1 MICWRGAVPL
11 AHLFS
16 QKKVHDPDIGYRG
29 EIPMPFPQRDISMTT
44 AELRPFEIGSDDYL
58 AMIEA
63 DTAFWAIVPRAQAET
78 ARKNGLATAFHKKA
92 DDFQVEMKALRFH
105 QQPSAVYV
113 NPTERC
119 NLNCTYCYIPD
130 DLRRSGVQMET
141 GKLIEALEKLLV
153 YFHSSLPKEVTPQV
167 IFHGAEP
174 LLNRDGV
181 FAAIKHFGESFSYG
195 IQTNST
201 LLTKEDVTFLRDNR
215 VSIGISLDAPQAETA
230 NKLRHTWAGRGIF
243 DEVGKA
249 IKLLEGYPAYSVIS
263 TVTSENASQQLRMV
277 EFLHERKVP
286 VCMLNAVRCTQ
297 PRSRTVKPTDEE
309 AARHYIAALERSH
322 ELYKET
328 GRKLVVA
335 NFANILLAIL
345 APNARR
351 LMCDISPCGG
361 GRCFFALAPNGDLFP
376 CSEFIGVP
384 EFKGGNVFSD
394 TIPNVLASEGF
405 KKVTGRKVETISECA
420 DCDIRHFCGSPC
432 PAEAHEAN
440 GGMDQRG
447 TFCEYYKEQA
457 RYAFR
462 LISENRANDFLWD
475 NWDEGLDTTFSI

>member
-1 MICWRGAVPL
+1 MKTL
-11 AHLFS
+11 
-16 QKKVHDPDIGYRG
+16 D
-29 EIPMPFPQRDISMTT
+29 
-44 AELRPFEIGSDDYL
+44 LRPFEIGSDDYL
-58 AMIEA
+58 ALIEA
-63 DTAFWAIVPRAQAET
+63 DTAFWAIVPRDQAESSRT
-78 ARKNGLATAFHKKA
+78 TGIATAFRKKA
-92 DDFQVEMKALRFH
+92 EDFQDEMKALRFH

-130 DLRRSGVQMET
+130 DLRRSGEQMET
-141 GKLIEALEKLLV
+141 RKLLNALERLLA
-153 YFHSSLPKEVTPQV
+153 YFRSSLPKEVTPQV

-174 LLNRDGV
+174 LLNREGV
-181 FAAIKHFGESFSYG
+181 FAAIQHFGDSFSYG

-201 LLTKEDVTFLRDNR
+201 LLTEDDVAFLREHR
-215 VSIGISLDAPQAETA
+215 VSIGISLDAPDAGIA
-230 NKLRHTWAGRGIF
+230 NKLRHTWAGRGVF
-243 DEVGKA
+243 DEVGRA
-249 IKLLEGYPAYSVIS
+249 MKLLEGYPAYSVIS
-263 TVTSENASQQLRMV
+263 TVTSENARQQVGMV
-277 EFLHERKVP
+277 EFLHERKAP

-297 PRSRTVKPTDEE
+297 PRSRTVKPSDEE

-322 ELYKET
+322 ELYKAT

-335 NFANILLAIL
+335 NFANILLSIL

-376 CSEFIGVP
+376 CSEFIGLP
-384 EFKGGNVFSD
+384 EFKGGNVFCD
-394 TIPNVLASEGF
+394 EIPAVLASEAF
-405 KKVTGRKVETISECA
+405 KKVTGRKVENIAECA
-420 DCDIRHFCGSPC
+420 DCEIRHFCGSPC

-447 TFCEYYKEQA
+447 TFCEFYKEQA

-462 LISENRANDFLWD
+462 LISENRADDFLWD
-475 NWDEGLDTTFSI
+475 HWDEGLDTTFSL